1 MGKSLTALVVEDNQS
16 VRDLLVFALRRIP
29 GMTTVEANHGVDA
42 LEKMEDMTP
51 DIILTDINMP
61 VMDGLSLLKH
71 VRSKEHLSQVPILV
85 ITTEHAAADKA
96 RAIALGATSYITKPI
111 RAPRLLEEVRSLLHV
126 ED

>member
-29 GMTTVEANHGVDA
+29 GMRTVEASHGVDA

-71 VRSKEHLSQVPILV
+71 VRSKEHLAEVPILV

-111 RAPRLLEEVRSLLHV
+111 RAPRLLQEVRSLLQV